1 VAPKTI
7 HQLGGAYVKNSLIDH
22 HGVLVAE
29 FEKIS
34 FIRLEMLGRAKD
46 RLIRKSMSSKAEDD
60 ERTRG
65 VVRPTRKDNQMFWTF
80 NGEFW
85 NDELGDYVFGLE
97 SECGK

>member
-1 VAPKTI
+1 M
-7 HQLGGAYVKNSLIDH
+7 KNSLIDH
-22 HGVLVAE
+22 HSVLVAD

-34 FIRLEMLGRAKD
+34 FIRLEMLSRAKD
-46 RLIRKSMSSKAEDD
+46 KLIRKTQNATAEEQ

-85 NDELGDYVFGLE
+85 NDELGDYIFGLE